1 MDENAKLASLDLKT
15 IIEHKRKEHKR
26 KEHNLKDVI

>member
-15 IIEHKRKEHKR
+15 IIEHKRKEH
-26 KEHNLKDVI
+26 NLKDVI